1 MPQVIIGAAAPG
13 AIVGPGAPR
22 KTIYFRNNSA
32 AAQILFL
39 DNTDPAGLV
48 AANCGYILGAGEWLA
63 FSTLIDGKDIKNPW
77 SAIASAGGAVLV
89 FKEMS
94 ED

>member
-1 MPQVIIGAAAPG
+1 MPQVIIGVAPG
-13 AIVGPGAPR
+13 LIVGPGAPR

-32 AAQILFL
+32 AAQIVYL

-48 AANCGYILGAGEWLA
+48 AANCGYILFAGEWLA

-77 SAIASAGGAVLV
+77 SAIASAAGAVVV